1 MPARFHISGEILMK
15 LIKTITAVSAALIMG
30 ASVFAIDAKTVMQ
43 NVHDRTKP
51 NFTKAAVL
59 MDLID
64 KDGTTERRQVGE
76 YGRCKDNISDAVM
89 IFFTPASVK
98 DTRFLQ
104 KENKGRD
111 DDKWI
116 YLPALRATRRVA
128 SSEGDKSFV
137 GTDFTYDDMENREVE
152 KDTHEMVKEEQ
163 KSGYD
168 CYVVKST
175 PVDKN
180 DQYLYRISWVDKK
193 TWIPIYIEMY
203 DKKGK
208 LEKTNEIKT
217 IQQKTGTNNAT
228 YDIPT
233 ESYMKNV
240 QTGHS
245 TNLKIVSLEVDK
257 PLAEGYFT
265 PNFLNTGRL

>member
-1 MPARFHISGEILMK
+1 MK
-15 LIKTITAVSAALIMG
+15 FVKTITAAAVALMMG
-30 ASVFAIDAKTVMQ
+30 ASVFALDGTGIMQ
-43 NVHDRTKP
+43 KVYDRKKP

-64 KDGTTERRQVGE
+64 KDGTAENRKVGE
-76 YGRCKDNISDAVM
+76 YGRCRNNLTDAVM
-89 IFFTPASVK
+89 IFFSPASVK

-116 YLPALRATRRVA
+116 YLPALRTTRRVA

-152 KDTHEMVKEEQ
+152 KDTHELLREEQ
-163 KSGYD
+163 KNGYD

-193 TWIPIYIEMY
+193 TWIPVYIEMY
-203 DKKGK
+203 DKTGK
-208 LEKTNEIKT
+208 LEKTNEIKQ
-217 IQQKTGTNNAT
+217 ILQKTGDNNYT

-245 TNLKIVSLEVDK
+245 TNLKIINIEVDK